1 MANFEN
7 TIGITGPVSPI
18 DERDTYPTHFAR
30 LGKGGFYRVATL
42 ADRNLISDDRREQG
56 LTVLVTDDLNPGFN
70 RAYTLDGGIT
80 NDDWV
85 EWVVTPNYLN
95 DWKQNGTFPNNPNI
109 ICDTIT
115 ASGDGTFYNVL
126 VYNSVRLG
134 KVDNR
139 LQVVPSGVQL
149 FTNNIARLTATEDGK
164 LVTYSTYVPT
174 EAKSLVTKDFVEQ
187 LIGSG
192 GGGGGSDI
200 PNTPINLTPTN
211 GTNNLGTGDASI
223 TFTASVYFSPI
234 ASAMTASQWRF
245 STTADFTV
253 LLHTTGD
260 RAGTST
266 SYTLNT
272 PLTVLGTGKTVY
284 WQVRYKDSTNAY
296 SNWSSPTTF
305 TTTTTDPAPNQ
316 PTNISPV
323 NNATDVGDRGNP
335 VTLTGSTYSSAVN
348 SPMTA
353 AQWQLTTTTDAGYAT
368 PVISTGDIGGT
379 AVSYTIPN
387 PNAVLGVNTT
397 YRWRIRYKDS
407 AGQYSAWSSST
418 TFTTASSFTRLPP
431 FTPINELPV
440 NGATN
445 QGANAT
451 AISLKATA
459 YNSPESSP
467 MAAGQW
473 QITSSADTNFNNVI
487 VDTGDIL
494 GTSIE
499 RVINNPSSILQP
511 NTVYRWRVRY
521 KDSNGLYSG
530 WSSATTFT
538 TAGSFALLVAP
549 QTPSNVSPANLA
561 TNLGYNQAAIVLQ
574 GSPYQHTRNIEMAA
588 RQFQITSSADTS
600 FNDVIVN
607 TNEISGNQ
615 LTYVLNDPS
624 LVLSTSTTYRWRVRY
639 KSLEGVWSNWSTST
653 RFTTA
658 NTFANDV
665 PVIIT
670 QPTSI
675 EVAVGSTATFF
686 ISATGTNLTYQWRKN
701 NSNITGATAP
711 LYTFTAQS
719 GSPGGYTCVVSNPAG
734 SVTSDTAQLTLR
746 LDAPT
751 IIQQPQDLTVRSGT
765 TASFNVVVTG
775 STPLSY
781 QWRKNGVN
789 ISGATNASYNIPFAS
804 DNDAGVYSVVVS
816 NSVGSVT
823 SSGATLTIAAVAPTI
838 TNPPQN
844 QTVNQGSPATFSVTA
859 VGTSPM
865 TYQWRKD
872 GVNISGAT
880 NNSYVI
886 SSATTTNVGAYSVVV
901 TNSAGSAISSSATL
915 TVNTPPTIVQQPSN
929 TVVTQGSTAT
939 FSVTATGTTP
949 LSYQWK
955 KSVNG
960 VYTNISGA
968 TQSTYSISSADKAAD
983 ETSYQVAITNTVGTV
998 TSNNVTLTVNLNP
1011 PVIVDQPQN
1020 LTVNEGNNATFTVSV
1035 SGVGP
1040 FTYQWRKGTSNISG
1054 ATASSLTLSNT
1065 TSADQASYSVI
1076 VSGPGGS
1083 VTSSSASLTVISRP
1097 VINTQPT
1104 DTALPLNA
1112 SGSLFVGATGA
1123 NLTYQWRKAGVAIVG
1138 ATSPLYSFVMG
1149 NDTAGSY
1156 TCTVTNSAG
1165 SVTSS
1170 AANVTLQAT
1179 APVITQQPQGVTIDD
1194 GNVVYLTVTADSL
1207 LPLSYQWRRNGSNI
1221 SGATTST
1228 YQFVAAEANAGTYSV
1243 VISNSAGSTTSANA
1257 VVTTRRRLPVILAP
1271 TANLSVVAGNSIT
1284 LRLENN
1290 IGTSLSYAD
1299 RWSLIDGTGSFTYQW
1314 AKDGINISGAT
1325 NTTYTITNAD
1335 ADDAGVYSVTVTNAR
1350 GDVSSSRQLNVT
1362 VPLVIT
1368 QQPAAT
1374 QICYPSTSESYPIE
1388 VIYQANAQQ
1397 PVTWYSATYGSS
1409 SFSVYSAP
1417 TGSTYQTALGNNLY
1431 KATLVIPATTTN
1443 TATNFKARIGGTSFI
1458 ESNVSKLLR
1467 VKWTTGYTTWN
1478 SINELN
1484 YGGVTS
1490 AGNLIYYVGFFVP
1503 NTYSEV
1509 GTLNVTLTASI
1520 VSGNLGTYVRPATP
1534 TELNSFSTAAPKY
1547 NVNNG
1552 GTVTFTVPANNTYAY
1567 AFFVVDGTTVAG
1579 QYRMKVE
1586 ITTNYGDIGLGRL
1599 SDSGGNTFIYGPLD
1613 YSM

>member
-1 MANFEN
+1 MANIDN
-7 TIGITGPVSPI
+7 TVVITGPLSPI
-18 DERDTYPTHFAR
+18 DDRDTYPTHLAR
-30 LGKGGFYRVATL
+30 YGKGGFYRAATL
-42 ADRNLISDDRREQG
+42 AERNLIPDDRREQG
-56 LTVLVTDDLNPGFN
+56 LTVLVTDDLNPTFN
-70 RAYTLDGGIT
+70 RAYTLDGGIS
-80 NDDWV
+80 NEDWV
-85 EWVVTPNYLN
+85 EWVVTPNYLE
-95 DWKQNGTFPNNPNI
+95 DWKKNGTFPNDLDIYCN
-109 ICDTIT
+109 TIT
-115 ASGDGTFYNVL
+115 ASGDSVFNNIL

-134 KVDNR
+134 KIDNR
-139 LQVVPSGVQL
+139 LQVVPSGIQL
-149 FTNNIARLTATEDGK
+149 FTNNVARLTATEDGK

-211 GTNNLGTGDASI
+211 GTNNLGTGDTAI

-245 STTADFTV
+245 SESADFTV

-266 SYTLNT
+266 SYSLST

-368 PVISTGDIGGT
+368 PVVSTGDIGGT

-440 NGATN
+440 NGSTN

-451 AISLKATA
+451 AITLKATA

-473 QITSSADTNFNNVI
+473 QITSTADTNFNNVI

-494 GTSIE
+494 GTGIE
-499 RVINNPSSILQP
+499 RVINNPASVLQP

-600 FNDVIVN
+600 FNDIIVN

-686 ISATGTNLTYQWRKN
+686 ISAMGTNLTYQWRKN

-711 LYTFTAQS
+711 LYSFTAQS

-751 IIQQPQDLTVRSGT
+751 IIQQPQDLTVRSGS
-765 TASFNVVVTG
+765 TASFSVIATG

-804 DNDAGVYSVVVS
+804 DDDAGAYSVVIS

-823 SSGATLTIAAVAPTI
+823 SSSATLTIAAVAPTI
-838 TNPPQN
+838 TNPPQS
-844 QTVNQGSPATFSVTA
+844 QTINQGSPATFSVTA
-859 VGTSPM
+859 TGTSPM

-886 SSATTTNVGAYSVVV
+886 SSAATTNVGAYSVVV
-901 TNSAGSAISSSATL
+901 TNSAGNAISSSASL
-915 TVNTPPTIVQQPSN
+915 VVITPPVIVQQPSD
-929 TVVTQGSTAT
+929 TTLTLGATAT
-939 FSVTATGTTP
+939 FSVSATGTGP
-949 LSYQWK
+949 FSYQWK
-955 KSVNG
+955 KRVNG
-960 VYTNISGA
+960 V
-968 TQSTYSISSADKAAD
+968 ST
-983 ETSYQVAITNTVGTV
+983 
-998 TSNNVTLTVNLNP
+998 
-1011 PVIVDQPQN
+1011 
-1020 LTVNEGNNATFTVSV
+1020 
-1035 SGVGP
+1035 
-1040 FTYQWRKGTSNISG
+1040 NISG
-1054 ATASSLTLSNT
+1054 ATASTYSIVNIGS
-1065 TSADQASYSVI
+1065 SDGAQYSVD
-1076 VSGPGGS
+1076 VSNSAG
-1083 VTSSSASLTVISRP
+1083 TASSSNATLTVITP
-1097 VINTQPT
+1097 LPT
-1104 DTALPLNA
+1104 
-1112 SGSLFVGATGA
+1112 
-1123 NLTYQWRKAGVAIVG
+1123 
-1138 ATSPLYSFVMG
+1138 
-1149 NDTAGSY
+1149 
-1156 TCTVTNSAG
+1156 
-1165 SVTSS
+1165 
-1170 AANVTLQAT
+1170 
-1179 APVITQQPQGVTIDD
+1179 ITQQPQSISVTN
-1194 GNVVYLTVTADSL
+1194 GQLATFSVVAESLAPLT
-1207 LPLSYQWRRNGSNI
+1207 YQWRRNGVNI
-1221 SGATTST
+1221 NGATSASYST
-1228 YQFVAAEANAGTYSV
+1228 TANSSTNNNSNYSV
-1243 VISNSAGSTTSANA
+1243 VVTNAGGSITSAAATLTVNVPPTITRQPASTTSYTTSP
-1257 VVTTRRRLPVILAP
+1257 VT
-1271 TANLSVVAGNSIT
+1271 
-1284 LRLENN
+1284 
-1290 IGTSLSYAD
+1290 
-1299 RWSLIDGTGSFTYQW
+1299 IDVQATPSTCTYQW
-1314 AKDGINISGAT
+1314 YKNGALMSGSTQSTLSMSGQPVGTHQFYCEVTNSGISVNSSTATVIVANPTPIPAPTIELNGHTVNIDSSIGIDIDTGLRLSNASYYDTQAGRTVDPRAEHVTFVYEIRRNGVLVEDSWLGKAVGDKLLINAIFGPGSHTIQFTARQTPKYPYSTFDDKFEIDQTPVTTTFTVVNAAVPTPQLLFVPTYDGVFLGYYVGWTGTQHLYISQASTTVTGERNNVNPTMSASDAAIIDAATTLPADQNPTGKHWVTGT
-1325 NTTYTITNAD
+1325 NTTYNFDTGLTD
-1335 ADDAGVYSVTVTNAR
+1335 TET
-1350 GDVSSSRQLNVT
+1350 
-1362 VPLVIT
+1362 
-1368 QQPAAT
+1368 
-1374 QICYPSTSESYPIE
+1374 PS
-1388 VIYQANAQQ
+1388 
-1397 PVTWYSATYGSS
+1397 
-1409 SFSVYSAP
+1409 
-1417 TGSTYQTALGNNLY
+1417 LLY
-1431 KATLVIPATTTN
+1431 KSRAVAKMT
-1443 TATNFKARIGGTSFI
+1443 
-1458 ESNVSKLLR
+1458 
-1467 VKWTTGYTTWN
+1467 
-1478 SINELN
+1478 
-1484 YGGVTS
+1484 
-1490 AGNLIYYVGFFVP
+1490 P
-1503 NTYSEV
+1503 NI
-1509 GTLNVTLTASI
+1509 A
-1520 VSGNLGTYVRPATP
+1520 
-1534 TELNSFSTAAPKY
+1534 
-1547 NVNNG
+1547 
-1552 GTVTFTVPANNTYAY
+1552 
-1567 AFFVVDGTTVAG
+1567 
-1579 QYRMKVE
+1579 
-1586 ITTNYGDIGLGRL
+1586 
-1599 SDSGGNTFIYGPLD
+1599 
-1613 YSM
+1613 